1 MRLIFYILLFLMV
14 GLVFAQDE
22 EGIETEL
29 TCEICHAGGDWT
41 SDIGQNFDH
50 IMTGY
55 ELKGTHADIDCGR
68 CHTGSTPAEKHNFGQ
83 VSSDC
88 VSCHDDIHNDQW
100 GQDCE
105 RCHSLDSWSL
115 STQQQNHDLTNFPL
129 RGPHRSL
136 SCESC
141 HLSNPGSGVSL
152 PLNCNGCHSAQ
163 YNTSENPSHQILNLG
178 NDCESCHT
186 PQSNRWDSSIF
197 NHNDTG
203 YYLLGMHNTASCASC
218 HTQSAD
224 NTPSECVSCHM
235 TDFEATTEP
244 AHLIEGFP
252 LDCQSCH
259 DSFTWNS
266 SFLHEQTGFL
276 LEGAHET
283 TLCSDCHDQ
292 QNFDDTPETC
302 NGCHQSD
309 WEATVTPPHQDAE
322 FDETCDD
329 CHSVNAWTPTT
340 WNHDADTE
348 YPLIGSHIG
357 PSCEACHTMA
367 PYSEQPS
374 ECVDCHQVN
383 YEETTGPNHIALG
396 IPTTC
401 EVCHSTIDWENE
413 GLNHELTQFPLEGAH
428 ANLLCETCHVDGYDL
443 PITCEGC
450 HLPDYTSTTN
460 GPSPD
465 HTQYGFSQDCLVCHG
480 QVSWKPSSFDHDPN
494 VTGYEIQGAHLN
506 LLPENC
512 FACHETEQ
520 WTGLSADCFACH
532 QSNFDNTS
540 NPDHDENGYPQN
552 ICETCH
558 SQNAW
563 EPSIF
568 AHEATS
574 ITCETCHM
582 VQYTGTTD
590 PPHAELSF
598 PTDCS
603 TCHQADQWSPSSFV
617 HDVETTGFLT
627 DGAHLDMNCSSCH
640 ETWSPPTEIRTCA
653 SSSCHQDNYAVST
666 NPPHETMSFSQNCE
680 DCHST
685 STWAPSQFQ
694 HGEQNTSYPLEGAHT
709 IVACQS
715 CHSPW
720 QIIAQP
726 RTCADGSCHLSD
738 YNSVTDPNHAGASFP
753 LECETCHTTTA
764 WEPST
769 FDHDGQYFP
778 IYSGQHREEWNDCS
792 QCHVDGTDYGIFTC
806 FGGGCHSV
814 PEMNNEHCEGT
825 NCESCNGITY
835 PSTGVTPEDCL
846 TCHPTGD
853 ENDCEGDILNFIKMP
868 TRSQPTEKK
877 PIETH

>member
-1 MRLIFYILLFLMV
+1 
-14 GLVFAQDE
+14 
-22 EGIETEL
+22 
-29 TCEICHAGGDWT
+29 
-41 SDIGQNFDH
+41 
-50 IMTGY
+50 
-55 ELKGTHADIDCGR
+55 
-68 CHTGSTPAEKHNFGQ
+68 
-83 VSSDC
+83 
-88 VSCHDDIHNDQW
+88 
-100 GQDCE
+100 
-105 RCHSLDSWSL
+105 
-115 STQQQNHDLTNFPL
+115 
-129 RGPHRSL
+129 
-136 SCESC
+136 
-141 HLSNPGSGVSL
+141 
-152 PLNCNGCHSAQ
+152 
-163 YNTSENPSHQILNLG
+163 
-178 NDCESCHT
+178 
-186 PQSNRWDSSIF
+186 
-197 NHNDTG
+197 
-203 YYLLGMHNTASCASC
+203 
-218 HTQSAD
+218 
-224 NTPSECVSCHM
+224 
-235 TDFEATTEP
+235 
-244 AHLIEGFP
+244 
-252 LDCQSCH
+252 
-259 DSFTWNS
+259 
-266 SFLHEQTGFL
+266 
-276 LEGAHET
+276 
-283 TLCSDCHDQ
+283 
-292 QNFDDTPETC
+292 
-302 NGCHQSD
+302 
-309 WEATVTPPHQDAE
+309 
-322 FDETCDD
+322 
-329 CHSVNAWTPTT
+329 
-340 WNHDADTE
+340 
-348 YPLIGSHIG
+348 
-357 PSCEACHTMA
+357 
-367 PYSEQPS
+367 
-374 ECVDCHQVN
+374 
-383 YEETTGPNHIALG
+383 
-396 IPTTC
+396 
-401 EVCHSTIDWENE
+401 
-413 GLNHELTQFPLEGAH
+413 
-428 ANLLCETCHVDGYDL
+428 
-443 PITCEGC
+443 
-450 HLPDYTSTTN
+450 
-460 GPSPD
+460 
-465 HTQYGFSQDCLVCHG
+465 
-480 QVSWKPSSFDHDPN
+480 
-494 VTGYEIQGAHLN
+494 HLN